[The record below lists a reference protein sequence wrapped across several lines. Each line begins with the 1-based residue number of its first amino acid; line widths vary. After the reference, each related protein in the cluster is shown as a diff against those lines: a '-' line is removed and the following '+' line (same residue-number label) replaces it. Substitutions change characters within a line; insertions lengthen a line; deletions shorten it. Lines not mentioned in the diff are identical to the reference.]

1 VHPCVRKT
9 PYTLH
14 PQETCGVFGTM
25 MLGLKGTSPTVARV
39 SLTEK
44 KISVSLTEK
53 KNYTADS
60 STRESDTRRRG
71 FIRIQ

>member
-1 VHPCVRKT
+1 
-9 PYTLH
+9 
-14 PQETCGVFGTM
+14 M